1 MGFVA
6 GFTGGLTL
14 TLSLTYLALHTHRR
28 NREVQSSLLRSQSQT
43 LDTLNPLSS
52 STLPPR
58 KSTAGY
64 ITPDGQYT
72 YVPRQTL
79 ASTTTS
85 FLEDAKARWNS
96 EVIAAVNWAQSHSP
110 TIESAASDK
119 IVDLAHNA
127 PAIQKQITEASRE
140 GWQTAEKG
148 LFRAEKTIGEVV
160 EKTVEKT
167 KEAYGKA
174 KAKVYLAE
182 EKLEAKLDAKLE
194 GVSEI
199 ERTLAERFD
208 TEKREKRLERSV
220 EEVLAERYKPI
231 DERDFGGL
239 ALI

>member
-1 MGFVA
+1 MRFSWGR
-6 GFTGGLTL
+6 TGGLTL

-28 NREVQSSLLRSQSQT
+28 NREVQSTLLRSQSHT

-58 KSTAGY
+58 KSSY
-64 ITPDGQYT
+64 ITTDGTHT
-72 YVPRQTL
+72 YIPRQTL

-85 FLEDAKARWNS
+85 FLEEAKSRWNS

-110 TIESAASDK
+110 AIESTASSAV
-119 IVDLAHNA
+119 VDLAHNA
-127 PAIQKQITEASRE
+127 PAIKERVADASRE

-148 LFRAEKTIGEVV
+148 LFRAEKKIGEVV
-160 EKTVEKT
+160 ERTVEKG
-167 KEAYGKA
+167 KEVYGKA

-182 EKLEAKLDAKLE
+182 EKLEGKLEAKLE

-199 ERTLAERFD
+199 ERALAERFD
-208 TEKREKRLERSV
+208 QAKRERRLERSV

>member
-28 NREVQSSLLRSQSQT
+28 NREVQSSLLRSQSHT

-58 KSTAGY
+58 KSYVT
-64 ITPDGQYT
+64 TDGSYT
-72 YVPRQTL
+72 YVPRQPL
-79 ASTTTS
+79 SSTTTS

-110 TIESAASDK
+110 QIESVAGDK

-127 PAIQKQITEASRE
+127 PAIREKVSEASRE

-148 LFRAEKTIGEVV
+148 LFRAEKKIGEVV
-160 EKTVEKT
+160 EKTVEKG
-167 KEAYGKA
+167 KEVYDKA

-182 EKLEAKLDAKLE
+182 EKLESKVDAKLE

-199 ERTLAERFD
+199 ERALAERFD
-208 TEKREKRLERSV
+208 QEKRERNLERSV

-231 DERDFGGL
+231 DERDLGGL